1 MHISDPQH
9 SAAGTAANQETANM
23 ANDSPL
29 DDSDADY
36 SDALQQQRQRSPVA
50 DQRLSTDR
58 ICNDSFSDLVHTVHS
73 ADNPRAAVATT
84 HRFTNEHYDKCSTR
98 GDGDGGACV
107 SSEAEARIP
116 SIQFVNYSTVQ

>member
-1 MHISDPQH
+1 
-9 SAAGTAANQETANM
+9 M

-36 SDALQQQRQRSPVA
+36 SDSNL
-50 DQRLSTDR
+50 
-58 ICNDSFSDLVHTVHS
+58 VHS
-73 ADNPRAAVATT
+73 ADNPRAAVLVTT
-84 HRFTNEHYDKCSTR
+84 HRFTDEHYDKCSTR